1 MKTLWFA
8 SCLVAVLAGVARG
21 APIAYE
27 GVQYTPGLLN
37 GNGPAFG
44 FAAAWVA
51 DPDVVVVLAGLSSS
65 LALPSAG
72 GAVDGFFDYIDPLS
86 GTLAPSAGKEFWASF
101 LIRHG
106 QFPNDQTFMGLS
118 PTGAVLGAAPSVAF
132 GVRLSQYGIFVG
144 GTFTAAPPAF
154 TPSGS
159 TDLLVTHFVAGGAT
173 WNVSL
178 YVNPSSFAVPDLVM
192 SVAPVTYG
200 TMVNQNQ
207 SGFRSDEFRLGDT
220 AGDVSA
226 AGAVDVPVG
235 PPGAVGGLVLRGIA
249 PNPVAS
255 ETTIWYE
262 VPDGAGA
269 QLAILDVRGR
279 VVATLRDDAS
289 GAGLRSMRW
298 NATDDGGRPVAS
310 GVYFMRLTSRDA
322 VKTSRVLLVR

>member
-1 MKTLWFA
+1 MKALWFA
-8 SCLVAVLAGVARG
+8 GCLVVALAGVAQG
-21 APIAYE
+21 AKIAYE

-51 DPDVVVVLAGLSSS
+51 DPDVVVVLAGLSSP
-65 LALPSAG
+65 LALSSAG

-101 LIRHG
+101 LVLHG
-106 QFPNDQTFMGLS
+106 APNDQTFMGLS
-118 PTGAVLGAAPSVAF
+118 PAGALLGAPPTVAF
-132 GVRLSQYGIFVG
+132 GVRLGQYGIFEG
-144 GTFTAAPPAF
+144 ATFTGALTAY

-159 TDLLVTHFVAGGAT
+159 TDLLVARFVAGGAT

-226 AGAVDVPVG
+226 AGAVDVPAG
-235 PPGAVGGLVLRGIA
+235 LPGAVGGLVLRGIA
-249 PNPVAS
+249 PNPLVS
-255 ETTIWYE
+255 ETTIRYE
-262 VPDGAGA
+262 VPNGAPA

-298 NATDDGGRPVAS
+298 NATDDRGRRVAS
-310 GVYFMRLTSRDA
+310 GFYFVRLTSGRA
-322 VKTSRVLLVR
+322 LTTGTLLVVR